1 MDWRRRPGRP
11 VAVDS
16 DNAAVPGVAAA
27 AGASE
32 QSDGTAQGSMLV
44 QPSSRGGKVRAAPA
58 VKSDGTA
65 MLLRPDREASAL
77 QAKAEAAADSSAADP
92 TPSAP
97 AEGSMLVSPP
107 AARASGPTTAA
118 GAAEDTE
125 GKGDEEP
132 IIKRTAK
139 WPKMKDVKARLQA
152 EEDSP

>member
-11 VAVDS
+11 VAVDY

-77 QAKAEAAADSSAADP
+77 QAEAAADSSAADP

-107 AARASGPTTAA
+107 AARASWPTTAA

>member
-1 MDWRRRPGRP
+1 MEWRRRPGRP

-16 DNAAVPGVAAA
+16 DDAAVPGVAAVS
-27 AGASE
+27 GASE
-32 QSDGTAQGSMLV
+32 ESDGTAEGSMLV
-44 QPSSRGGKVRAAPA
+44 QASSRGGKVGAAPA
-58 VKSDGTA
+58 VKYDGTA
-65 MLLRPDREASAL
+65 MLLRPDREASSL
-77 QAKAEAAADSSAADP
+77 QAKADAAADSSAPGQA
-92 TPSAP
+92 PSAP